1 MLDGETRDGIG
12 SNQLSCVKQFS
23 LQTVIIGHLDRPF
36 NVELTMGTV
45 ELPLFQALVSSQC
58 KS

>member
-23 LQTVIIGHLDRPF
+23 LQTVIIGHHDRPF

-45 ELPLFQALVSSQC
+45 ELPLFQALVSAQC